1 MCLKQVAEDMEK
13 NTIKIITKSY
23 FLVDGDYVKIED
35 FKKCDDPMRKAL
47 KLGN

>member
-1 MCLKQVAEDMEK
+1 MEK

-23 FLVDGDYVKIED
+23 FLVDGKHVQIEE

-47 KLGN
+47 RLVTLSRI